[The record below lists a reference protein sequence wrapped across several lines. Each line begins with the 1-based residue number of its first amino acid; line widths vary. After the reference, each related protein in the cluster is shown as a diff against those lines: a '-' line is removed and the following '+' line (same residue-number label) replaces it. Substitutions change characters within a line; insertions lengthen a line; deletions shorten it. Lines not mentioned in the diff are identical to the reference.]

1 MGSIGQVSC
10 GKTVGKWPR
19 KANTQTGNER
29 FHVISP
35 IFTGKTMREFRF
47 DLSLPP
53 SPPLSLSLYLWISF
67 DLNGRKKGEEERK
80 EKFRRNRKHVLECS
94 SLPYVDSSR
103 SMMRPWYHRG
113 DGNLS
118 KNHSDGSQSHHRAE
132 KKLAL

>member
-53 SPPLSLSLYLWISF
+53 PLSLSISLSLDF
-67 DLNGRKKGEEERK
+67 VRFERKKERGGGKERK
-80 EKFRRNRKHVLECS
+80 IQTKQETRSRMFEFTLRRFFAIDDATMVPSRGWQSIEKPF
-94 SLPYVDSSR
+94 
-103 SMMRPWYHRG
+103 
-113 DGNLS
+113 
-118 KNHSDGSQSHHRAE
+118 
-132 KKLAL
+132 